1 MIKTPQN
8 ITVIGAAMNV
18 TESGP
23 VSLSEPYS
31 AFIIPMMSSGS
42 VFGGH
47 YGFVRRGIWQVTR
60 ELGRI
65 NQQLGVN

>member
-1 MIKTPQN
+1 MTKNPQN

-31 AFIIPMMSSGS
+31 AFINPMMSSGS
-42 VFGGH
+42 VFD
-47 YGFVRRGIWQVTR
+47 
-60 ELGRI
+60 GR
-65 NQQLGVN
+65 